1 MPGAMP
7 QNHARALREQ
17 KPMSRRAKWW
27 IAGVTGVMIAA
38 IVVAIVLT
46 TGGPVK
52 LGCINTN
59 LAGAMGAEP
68 LNECGPEA
76 RQTCATVKEHQ
87 RQFGPV
93 GVLNVESACRTGH
106 LSVG

>member
-17 KPMSRRAKWW
+17 KPMSTRAKLW
-27 IAGVTGVMIAA
+27 IGGVMGVVIAA
-38 IVVAIVLT
+38 VVVAILLT

-68 LNECGPEA
+68 LSECGQAA
-76 RQTCATVKEHQ
+76 RQTCSTVKESEHQ
-87 RQFGPV
+87 LGAV
-93 GVLNVESACRTGH
+93 GVLIVEKACRSGH
-106 LSVG
+106 LAIG